1 MRLPFLLLP
10 VLVALAPLSILA
22 NEHQHKHHEHKQS
35 LAAHVHGLATLDIA
49 LEGQRLE
56 LHLNSPA
63 MNIVGFEYQP
73 NSAADKKTVADAER
87 TLKNEQLLFKL
98 SSDAQCALSSVNIEN
113 DLTAGHAEEH
123 DHTTHDDKHDAEHQ
137 HSDIQVSYTF
147 NCANPHK
154 LKSIDLAGFFTA
166 FPLTEKIHLQLITA
180 QTQQG
185 AQMSV
190 STPQLDW

>member
-1 MRLPFLLLP
+1 MRLPFLLAS
-10 VLVALAPLSILA
+10 VLFALTPLSIA
-22 NEHQHKHHEHKQS
+22 AHEHQHKDNVHEQS
-35 LAAHVHGLATLDIA
+35 LAAHVHGLATLNIA

-56 LHLNSPA
+56 LHLDSPA

-73 NSAADKKTVADAER
+73 NSTADKKTVADAEH
-87 TLKNEQLLFKL
+87 TLKNEQQLFKL
-98 SSDAQCALSSVNIEN
+98 SPDAQCALSSVNIEN
-113 DLTAGHAEEH
+113 DLTEHAEEH
-123 DHTTHDDKHDAEHQ
+123 DHAAHGDKHDAEHK

-147 NCANPHK
+147 NCAIPHK

-180 QTQQG
+180 ETQQS
-185 AQMSV
+185 AQMSA

>member
-1 MRLPFLLLP
+1 MRLPFLLVP
-10 VLVALAPLSILA
+10 VLVALAPLSIAA
-22 NEHQHKHHEHKQS
+22 NEHQHEHHKHEHS

-56 LHLNSPA
+56 LQLNSPA

-98 SSDAQCALSSVNIEN
+98 SQDAQCALSSVNIEN
-113 DLTAGHAEEH
+113 DLTGHTEEH
-123 DHTTHDDKHDAEHQ
+123 EQATHSDEHK

-147 NCANPHK
+147 NCAKPNK
-154 LKSIDLAGFFTA
+154 LTSIDLAGFFTA

-180 QTQQG
+180 ETQQG
-185 AQMSV
+185 AKMSA